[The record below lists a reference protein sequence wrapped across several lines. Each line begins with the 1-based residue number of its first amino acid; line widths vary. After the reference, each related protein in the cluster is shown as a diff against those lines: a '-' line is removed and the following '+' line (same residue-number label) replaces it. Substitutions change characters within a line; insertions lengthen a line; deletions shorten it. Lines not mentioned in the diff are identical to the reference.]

1 MAEISE
7 TINKKLQIYDQVQV
21 ETNPTFARKQRDIL
35 ELIDFYWMNR
45 FRDSGNDSTGFK
57 KAFFNV
63 ITPPT
68 EVSAKMID
76 FDTKDI
82 RIIAED
88 GQSFYPAWMMGKD
101 LKIWMKDQKNSTGQ
115 RFGQF
120 LNQIVLVYPKYG
132 HLLAKKAKNSV
143 HLVPIK
149 NIRNQP
155 DAISIL
161 ASDLIIEEHKYTP
174 YQLHQQGWDKVE
186 KVIEE
191 YEDEGFVKVLECHG
205 DVGSS
210 YNYYILPEGGKDL
223 YKEVK
228 WDNIPGRAMGR
239 GQPERLFEAQIA
251 KNQQEYWM
259 RSGQRWSSKHIFQTK
274 DDTTARNL
282 INQIENGEVLTVL
295 SEITPIS
302 VEERNLPAYNWLDNK
317 WDKHIQE
324 LTFSYNQMK
333 GERPPAGTPLGTS
346 VLQTNLATQYF
357 DLKREELGMFL
368 KDILYDWVLPEF
380 KKQKK
385 NVHSL
390 MLRGE
395 FEEEELDR
403 LRGLLLTNR
412 TNKSILRYIANNMRI
427 PSVQESELFKSIEK
441 ESIGKLKEIE
451 IPKDYYKDLKYKIDI
466 ILTNEQI
473 DVSARLTT
481 LQTILQ
487 IIGSNPTILREPRTR
502 KVFYKMIDLAGF
514 SPIDFESQDV
524 QSPEEAIGGMAEM
537 GGSIARPQ
545 QMASSSQATFPM
557 SV

>member
-1 MAEISE
+1 
-7 TINKKLQIYDQVQV
+7 
-21 ETNPTFARKQRDIL
+21 
-35 ELIDFYWMNR
+35 
-45 FRDSGNDSTGFK
+45 
-57 KAFFNV
+57 
-63 ITPPT
+63 
-68 EVSAKMID
+68 
-76 FDTKDI
+76 
-82 RIIAED
+82 
-88 GQSFYPAWMMGKD
+88 
-101 LKIWMKDQKNSTGQ
+101 
-115 RFGQF
+115 
-120 LNQIVLVYPKYG
+120 
-132 HLLAKKAKNSV
+132 
-143 HLVPIK
+143 
-149 NIRNQP
+149 
-155 DAISIL
+155 
-161 ASDLIIEEHKYTP
+161 
-174 YQLHQQGWDKVE
+174 
-186 KVIEE
+186 
-191 YEDEGFVKVLECHG
+191 
-205 DVGSS
+205 
-210 YNYYILPEGGKDL
+210 
-223 YKEVK
+223 
-228 WDNIPGRAMGR
+228 
-239 GQPERLFEAQIA
+239 
-251 KNQQEYWM
+251 
-259 RSGQRWSSKHIFQTK
+259 
-274 DDTTARNL
+274 
-282 INQIENGEVLTVL
+282 
-295 SEITPIS
+295 
-302 VEERNLPAYNWLDNK
+302 
-317 WDKHIQE
+317 
-324 LTFSYNQMK
+324 
-333 GERPPAGTPLGTS
+333 